1 MKIFVGLVSGLAL
14 LGLTTA
20 AAAAVADSLEE
31 ELNDSEVV
39 EASELKPRQPRHL
52 WLTTRTTTWTQALG
66 DGSPCLTSKG
76 HLGSCT
82 SFRKCYPYF
91 KVPDLSVWESWVLGN
106 YDTCSYFNDQGRQAF
121 GVCCTNP
128 ITPMPPTDSSAETT
142 TAAPPIVVAGSGNEL
157 GSETQKKPPK
167 NNNYPSWPPP
177 VPTHPPDHTAATHPP
192 SFTSST
198 PASFVTTEAPT
209 TARPASTTWP
219 TKPRPPSEG
228 NQPTN
233 TPPAMVWPPPIPT
246 HPPMPQ
252 VEVTTTSRP
261 GAGGGQPG
269 GGAGIGGGS
278 FSRCGVKNGNPDTER
293 IVGGHNADPNEWPWI
308 AALFNN
314 GRQFCGGS
322 LIDNI
327 HILTAAHCVAHMS
340 SWDVA
345 RLSVKLGDHNIRSTT
360 EVVHVERKVKRLVR
374 HRGFDSRTL
383 YNDIAVLTM
392 DQPVQF
398 SKSVRPI
405 CLPGGDSS
413 RAYNGLTA
421 TVIGWGSLRENGPQ
435 PAILQEVNLPIWTN
449 PECSRKYGAAAPGG
463 IIESMLCAGQAAKDS
478 CSGDSGGPLMV
489 NDGGWTQ
496 VGVVS
501 WGIGC
506 GKGQYPGVY
515 SRVTSF
521 MPWITKNTKD
531 T

>member
-1 MKIFVGLVSGLAL
+1 MKLFLGVLSGLVVLVI
-14 LGLTTA
+14 
-20 AAAAVADSLEE
+20 AVAATESTDLNEDLDDS
-31 ELNDSEVV
+31 VIV
-39 EASELKPRQPRHL
+39 EASQLRPRQPRHI
-52 WLTTRTTTWTQALG
+52 WLSTRTTTWAQALG

-76 HLGSCT
+76 HLGFCT

-106 YDTCSYFNDQGRQAF
+106 YDTCSYFNDEGRQAF

-128 ITPMPPTDSSAETT
+128 ITPLPSTETSTESS
-142 TAAPPIVVAGSGNEL
+142 AAPPVVGSGNEVT
-157 GSETQKKPPK
+157 GESPKQPPK

-192 SFTSST
+192 SFTSSVA
-198 PASFVTTEAPT
+198 PFVTEATTKP
-209 TARPASTTWP
+209 TARPTNRPGGTTWP
-219 TKPRPPSEG
+219 TKPRPPSES

-233 TPPAMVWPPPIPT
+233 PPMVWPPPIPT

-252 VEVTTTSRP
+252 VEVTTTRP
-261 GAGGGQPG
+261 SPGNPGTG
-269 GGAGIGGGS
+269 GGAAGGNVG
-278 FSRCGVKNGNPDTER
+278 CGAKNGNPDTER

-322 LIDNI
+322 LIDNV
-327 HILTAAHCVAHMS
+327 HILTAAHCVAHMTS
-340 SWDVA
+340 FDVS
-345 RLSVKLGDHNIRSTT
+345 RLSVKLGDHNIRITT
-360 EVVHVERKVKRLVR
+360 EVQHIERRVKRLVR

-383 YNDIAVLTM
+383 YNDVAVLTM

-398 SKSVRPI
+398 TKSVRPI
-405 CLPGGDSS
+405 CLPTGGADS
-413 RAYNGLTA
+413 RGATA
-421 TVIGWGSLRENGPQ
+421 TVIGWGSLQENGPQ
-435 PAILQEVNLPIWTN
+435 PSILQEVNLPIWSNTD
-449 PECSRKYGAAAPGG
+449 CSRKYGAAAPGG

-489 NDGGWTQ
+489 NSGRWTQ
-496 VGVVS
+496 VGIVS

-521 MPWITKNTKD
+521 MPWITKNTQD

>member
-1 MKIFVGLVSGLAL
+1 MRIIVNLCTGLVILKL
-14 LGLTTA
+14 VA
-20 AAAAVADSLEE
+20 AAHANESTTDS
-31 ELNDSEVV
+31 VV
-39 EASELKPRQPRHL
+39 IEASGNFKPRQPRHI
-52 WLTTRTTTWTQALG
+52 WLTTRMTTWAQALG
-66 DGSPCLTSKG
+66 DGSPCLTTKG
-76 HLGSCT
+76 QLGSCT

-106 YDTCSYFNDQGRQAF
+106 YDTCSYFNDEGRQAF

-128 ITPMPPTDSSAETT
+128 ITSLPSTETSTESSISTSPA
-142 TAAPPIVVAGSGNEL
+142 VVGSGNEVDEGL
-157 GSETQKKPPK
+157 KQKPPK

-177 VPTHPPDHTAATHPP
+177 IPTHPPDHTAATHPP
-192 SFTSST
+192 AFTTST
-198 PASFVTTEAPT
+198 VASLVSDSTSKKPV
-209 TARPASTTWP
+209 STTWP
-219 TKPRPPSEG
+219 TKPMRPTGP

-233 TPPAMVWPPPIPT
+233 PPMVWPPPVPT
-246 HPPMPQ
+246 HPPTPSF
-252 VEVTTTSRP
+252 ELTTTSSV
-261 GAGGGQPG
+261 GSPG
-269 GGAGIGGGS
+269 GGAGEGGS
-278 FSRCGVKNGNPDTER
+278 FNVGCGMKNGNPDTER

-345 RLSVKLGDHNIRSTT
+345 RLSVKLGDHNIRSNT
-360 EVVHVERKVKRLVR
+360 EVTHIERRVKRLVR

-383 YNDIAVLTM
+383 YNDVAVLTM
-392 DQPVQF
+392 DQPVQYT
-398 SKSVRPI
+398 KSVRPI
-405 CLPGGDSS
+405 CLPGGGSS

-435 PAILQEVNLPIWTN
+435 PAVLQEVNLPIWTN
-449 PECSRKYGAAAPGG
+449 GECSRKYGAAAPGG

-478 CSGDSGGPLMV
+478 CSGDSGGPLMI
-489 NDGGWTQ
+489 NDGRWTQ

-515 SRVTSF
+515 TRVTSF
-521 MPWITKNTKD
+521 MPWITKNSKD
-531 T
+531 N

>member
-1 MKIFVGLVSGLAL
+1 MKTIAALMVAVAL
-14 LGLTTA
+14 LGLHA
-20 AAAAVADSLEE
+20 AADTDEDLDDTVI
-31 ELNDSEVV
+31 V
-39 EASELKPRQPRHL
+39 EASELKPRQPRHI
-52 WLTTRTTTWTQALG
+52 WLSTRATSWTQALG

-106 YDTCSYFNDQGRQAF
+106 YDTCSYFNDEGRQAF

-128 ITPMPPTDSSAETT
+128 ITPLPPTETST
-142 TAAPPIVVAGSGNEL
+142 EKSPQVMTSGNEVPS
-157 GSETQKKPPK
+157 GSEKQPPK

-177 VPTHPPDHTAATHPP
+177 IPTHPPDHTAATHPP
-192 SFTSST
+192 SFTMGST
-198 PASFVTTEAPT
+198 SVTQSTL
-209 TARPASTTWP
+209 RPPTTWP
-219 TKPRPPSEG
+219 TKPAG
-228 NQPTN
+228 
-233 TPPAMVWPPPIPT
+233 PT
-246 HPPMPQ
+246 HPPQSWPTSQ
-252 VEVTTTSRP
+252 PAPSVEHTTVASV
-261 GAGGGQPG
+261 GHFGG
-269 GGAGIGGGS
+269 
-278 FSRCGVKNGNPDTER
+278 CGMKNGNPDSER

-308 AALFNN
+308 VALFNN

-322 LIDNI
+322 LIDDI

-345 RLSVKLGDHNIRSTT
+345 RLSAKLGDHNIRTNT
-360 EVVHVERKVKRLVR
+360 EVQHVERRIKRLVR

-383 YNDIAVLTM
+383 YNDVAVLTM
-392 DQPVQF
+392 DKPVPF
-398 SKSVRPI
+398 SKSVRPV
-405 CLPGGDSS
+405 CLPEGSS
-413 RAYNGLTA
+413 RTPAGMTA

-435 PAILQEVNLPIWTN
+435 PSILQEVNLPIWSN
-449 PECSRKYGAAAPGG
+449 NDCSSKYGAAAPGG

-489 NDGGWTQ
+489 NNGRWTQ
-496 VGVVS
+496 VGIVS

-521 MPWITKNTKD
+521 MPWITKNTQD
-531 T
+531 N

>member
-1 MKIFVGLVSGLAL
+1 MKIFADFFVGLVILKL
-14 LGLTTA
+14 VA
-20 AAAAVADSLEE
+20 AASLNESLE
-31 ELNDSEVV
+31 DSVVV
-39 EASELKPRQPRHL
+39 EASSEFKPRQPRHI
-52 WLTTRTTTWTQALG
+52 WLSTRTTTWAQALG

-76 HLGSCT
+76 HLGFCT

-106 YDTCSYFNDQGRQAF
+106 YDTCSYFNEEGRQAF

-128 ITPMPPTDSSAETT
+128 ITPIPSTESSTESSITT
-142 TAAPPIVVAGSGNEL
+142 LGTANEI
-157 GSETQKKPPK
+157 GDESKQKPPK

-177 VPTHPPDHTAATHPP
+177 IPTHPPDHTPATHPP
-192 SFTSST
+192 SFTTST
-198 PASFVTTEAPT
+198 VVSLVSDSTTKK
-209 TARPASTTWP
+209 PASTTWP
-219 TKPRPPSEG
+219 TKPMRPTGP
-228 NQPTN
+228 NQPMN
-233 TPPAMVWPPPIPT
+233 PPMIWPPPVPT
-246 HPPMPQ
+246 HPPTPSIEQ
-252 VEVTTTSRP
+252 TTTSSIGSP
-261 GAGGGQPG
+261 GAGS
-269 GGAGIGGGS
+269 GS
-278 FSRCGVKNGNPDTER
+278 FNGGCGMKNGNPDTER

-345 RLSVKLGDHNIRSTT
+345 RLSVKLGDHNIKSNT
-360 EVVHVERKVKRLVR
+360 EVTHVERRVKRLVR

-383 YNDIAVLTM
+383 YNDVAVLTM
-392 DQPVQF
+392 DQAVQYT
-398 SKSVRPI
+398 KSVRPI
-405 CLPGGDSS
+405 CLPAGDNT

-435 PAILQEVNLPIWTN
+435 PSVLQEVNLPIWSN
-449 PECSRKYGAAAPGG
+449 GECSRKYGSAAPGG
-463 IIESMLCAGQAAKDS
+463 IIETMLCAGQSAKDS
-478 CSGDSGGPLMV
+478 CSGDSGGPLMIS
-489 NDGGWTQ
+489 DGRWTQ

-515 SRVTSF
+515 TRVTAF

-531 T
+531 N